1 MRATA
6 ASLAA
11 MLALGAAAC
20 SVRPSNAPP
29 PTLSTLGVER
39 PNGAN
44 RTFELRHEADVGE
57 ATVPAGLTAVWGVLP
72 SVFEQLGIEV
82 SRVDAANGIMGTEGY
97 RARRVE
103 GERMSLWLDCGRGP
117 VQAVADEYQVTLQ
130 VMVQILAASE
140 GTVVRT
146 TTDAYARGRDSSSSS
161 VHCIS
166 SGRLERRIPEM
177 VVELLES

>member
-1 MRATA
+1 
-6 ASLAA
+6 
-11 MLALGAAAC
+11 MLAFGAAAC
-20 SVRPSNAPP
+20 SVRPSSVPP
-29 PTLSTLGVER
+29 PTLSTLAVER

-44 RTFELRHEADVGE
+44 RTYDLRHQPDVGE
-57 ATVPAGLTAVWGVLP
+57 STVPAGLTAVWGALP
-72 SVFEQLGIEV
+72 GVFQQLEV
-82 SRVDAANGIMGTEGY
+82 AVSHVDAANGIMGTEGY

-130 VMVQILAASE
+130 VMVQILAATE

-146 TTDAYARGRDSSSSS
+146 TVDAYARGRDGGGGS

-177 VVELLES
+177 VMEMLES